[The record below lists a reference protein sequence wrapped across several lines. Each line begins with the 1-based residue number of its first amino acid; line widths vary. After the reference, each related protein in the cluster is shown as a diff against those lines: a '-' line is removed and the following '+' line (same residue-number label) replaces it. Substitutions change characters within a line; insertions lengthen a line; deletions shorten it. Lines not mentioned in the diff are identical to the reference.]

1 MMRNKKVVFLACNAN
16 KSVAKRM
23 PNFTKRGEELGSG
36 RKRYRRMEFIHSA
49 ITARM
54 GWWRWP
60 QILTCLGM

>member
-36 RKRYRRMEFIHSA
+36 RKRYRRIAHSERLEDPSLNERFI
-49 ITARM
+49 
-54 GWWRWP
+54 
-60 QILTCLGM
+60 ILPSG